1 MTTRREV
8 VLGTLAAACTLS
20 GCAGVKTYRASAPA
34 GDDGRVDVPRAEFDR
49 LALERGS
56 IRVESPSLP
65 EPVILIAVDGV
76 FRAIGSTCTHQQCAV
91 RPGGAFLRCA
101 CHGSTFDLAGEVVRG
116 PAPAPLARYDVVANA
131 TTIRIA
137 TVPS

>member
-1 MTTRREV
+1 VTTRREV
-8 VLGTLAAACTLS
+8 VLGTIAVACGGTS
-20 GCAGVKTYRASAPA
+20 GCAGVKTYRTSAPA
-34 GDDGRVDVPRAEFDR
+34 ADGRVDVPRAEFDR

-65 EPVILIAVDGV
+65 EPVILIAIDGA

-116 PAPAPLARYDVVANA
+116 PAPAPLTRYDVAFDA
-131 TTIRIA
+131 ETIRIA